1 MKPEYVEEMK
11 KLGVP
16 WFCNQSEGIW
26 SESGDFS
33 IPIFTPETDSV
44 EILEFATL
52 AANEYHALKSAVE
65 ELRKQLLFT
74 AKYLREIGYTSR
86 EESEWCRCGLKS
98 GGAEAREMGF
108 LECKPS
114 LFPAA
119 EYADSVADGIDHVL
133 KQTEEL
139 V

>member
-1 MKPEYVEEMK
+1 LLVA
-11 KLGVP
+11 GVKR
-16 WFCNQSEGIW
+16 NGGDGM
-26 SESGDFS
+26 SESK
-33 IPIFTPETDSV
+33 TPRTDSNEAHCREYSHSDFWV
-44 EILEFATL
+44 VSSDFAKELETEN
-52 AANEYHALKSAVE
+52 ANLKKAVE

-86 EESEWCRCGLKS
+86 EESELCRGGLKS

-133 KQTEEL
+133 KETGAK
-139 V
+139 